1 MSTNLFLTEG
11 GVAGHMSHLY
21 DNRDLTFAK
30 LKEIFN
36 AASSG
41 ELEGTEKTDG
51 QNLFISYSVK
61 EGKAKAARNKGNIKA
76 GGMSA
81 EELAEKFAGRGG
93 LTEAFTESFETFEE
107 AVRSLDPET
116 QAQIFG
122 PDTNIYYNAEIMDPR
137 SPNVISYD
145 TKSLVIHRAGHG
157 EFDKET
163 GAKTDRDVSD
173 NAQVLEAALE
183 KMQKATEKKDYTVH
197 VNAIRKLQALSDD
210 TALNTALEALSGLQ
224 RGAGVSDEA
233 TITEYL
239 IARIAPLVASAV
251 PEANEDTQKKIIG
264 RLMKSGL
271 TFNQVVKGLDK
282 ELKEKIRA
290 VIKNEKRILN
300 QAIQPLE
307 SVVHD
312 FSVEMLRGLESAF
325 ILDNKKEVGRLRD
338 EISSAIKNIEA
349 AGIEDDIEVMI
360 RHMDKLKDVENFATA
375 SEGFVF
381 DYDGSTYKFTGN
393 FAPANQILGIAKYG
407 RTSQATT
414 VMKEEITKYDVAI
427 FPGAFKPPHRGH
439 LALVDEL
446 ANQANKVIILMS
458 EKSRKF
464 VTAEM
469 SQALWGMY
477 LNGRSDVELRVVGG
491 SPVSIAYDFV
501 ENPDFDKGKEK
512 ITVLAGVGAKGSD
525 AKRFEKSLQGY
536 AREDIV
542 VDVIGDD
549 EMVGMTAIT
558 DADGNE
564 LSATTMR
571 AAIVEGNIEVFRSYL
586 PDHLQ
591 GRAEEIMN
599 SLAPKESIA
608 EMIHRMINEQ
618 MNEMSAMGAG
628 AVAGYAGPSKKPKKK
643 KKKRIFRE
651 EDDNYSE
658 IEKITNMVID
668 KLKGKTNNA
677 N

>member
-61 EGKAKAARNKGNIKA
+61 DGKARAARNKGNIKA
-76 GGMSA
+76 GGMTA

-93 LTEAFTESFETFEE
+93 LTEAFTESFETFEK
-107 AVRSLDPET
+107 AVQSLDPET
-116 QAQIFG
+116 QVEIFG
-122 PDTNIYYNAEIMDPR
+122 PDTNVYYNAEIMDPR
-137 SPNVISYD
+137 SPNVVNYD

-163 GAKTDRDVSD
+163 GTKTDRDVSG
-173 NAQVLEAALE
+173 NAKVLDAALE
-183 KMQKATEKKDYTVH
+183 RMQEATAAEDYTIH
-197 VNAIRKLQALSDD
+197 INAIRQLEALSDD
-210 TALNTALEALSGLQ
+210 KALNIALEALSALQ
-224 RGAGVSDEA
+224 SAAGVSDDA

-239 IARIAPLVASAV
+239 IARIAPMVASLA
-251 PEANEDTQKKIIG
+251 PEADEETQKKIIG

-271 TFNQVVKGLDK
+271 TFNQVVQGLDK

-290 VIKNEKRILN
+290 IIKDEKNILVK
-300 QAIQPLE
+300 AIQPLE

-312 FSVEMLRGLESAF
+312 FSVEMIRGLESAF
-325 ILDNKKEVGRLRD
+325 ILDNKKEIDRLRG
-338 EISSAIKNIEA
+338 EISKAIHSIETS
-349 AGIEDDIEVMI
+349 GDEKEIEIMMRQME
-360 RHMDKLKDVENFATA
+360 KLKDVENFATA

-381 DYDGSTYKFTGN
+381 DYDGKTYKFTGN

-407 RTSQATT
+407 RGGGPTT
-414 VMKEEITKYDVAI
+414 VMKEEVGKYDVAI

-446 ANQANKVIILMS
+446 ANQANKVIVLMS
-458 EKSRKF
+458 DKTRKF
-464 VTAEM
+464 VTSEM
-469 SQALWGMY
+469 AKGLWDMY
-477 LNGRSDVELRVVGG
+477 LKGRSNVELRVVKG

-501 ENPDFDKGKEK
+501 ENPGFDKGGAH

-525 AKRFEKSLQGY
+525 PKRFEKSLQGY
-536 AREDIV
+536 ARGDVI
-542 VDVIGDD
+542 VDVIGDED
-549 EMVGMTAIT
+549 MVGMEAIT
-558 DADGNE
+558 DVNGE
-564 LSATTMR
+564 PLSATVMR
-571 AAIVEGNIEVFRSYL
+571 GAIQDGDVETFRSYL
-586 PDHLQ
+586 PDELQ
-591 GRAEEIMN
+591 GEAESIMK
-599 SLAPKESIA
+599 SLTPKETVS
-608 EMIHRMINEQ
+608 EMIDRMVNEQ

-628 AVAGYAGPSKKPKKK
+628 AVAGYAGVAKKPKKK
-643 KKKRIFRE
+643 KKKRIFTE
-651 EDDNYSE
+651 EDDIY
-658 IEKITNMVID
+658 IEKIANMVID
-668 KLKGKTNNA
+668 KIRGNKQNDQ
-677 N
+677 